1 MTRLKVCGMRSLEDL
16 ERCHAAD
23 YLGFVVMAD
32 SPNELGMREAAA
44 LMSSCGPR
52 RVAVTTEARPERLRA
67 LVRALDPDVLQLH
80 TPQYPEALRAAGDL
94 GVPVWGMMAIGP
106 GTVGPPS
113 LEGIEALVLD
123 SPGPRAGGNGRPHDW
138 ARSGEVREALAPF
151 PVVLAGGLGPEN
163 AALAIRTVRPYA
175 LDVSSGV
182 SGEGGK
188 DPEKVRELI
197 AAMRGALE

>member
-1 MTRLKVCGMRSLEDL
+1 
-16 ERCHAAD
+16 
-23 YLGFVVMAD
+23 
-32 SPNELGMREAAA
+32 
-44 LMSSCGPR
+44 
-52 RVAVTTEARPERLRA
+52 VAVTTEARPERLRA
-67 LVRALDPDVLQLH
+67 LVRVLDPDVLQLH

-94 GVPVWGMMAIGP
+94 GVPVWGMMSIGP

-138 ARSGEVREALAPF
+138 ARSREVREALAPF

-197 AAMRGALE
+197 AVMRGALE